1 VGCIMATSSPWTF
14 ERYGRSCH
22 FQIRSADDLARA
34 AELDEAHWVATNA
47 PIATINADATF
58 LQLLDTDHNGRIMC
72 HEVRGAIRWLGRVL
86 RDHAG
91 VGASSRTLRPEAIN
105 VEDPEGRRAHQA
117 VEKMLRRLGRPEAGE
132 ISLDEIRRIKTQ
144 VESTP
149 VSEAGV
155 VLPQAAEDE
164 SVRGFLA
171 DVIAT
176 VGGAPHPGGA
186 QGVGQAQLEAF
197 LAQASALL
205 EWMQRGQ
212 IPPGQERTEVMP
224 LGGCTPEAFAAFSAV
239 RAKLD
244 QYFAQCEAAAVD
256 ERFVQR
262 MGWTDQELQGLDFD
276 DPAVIEKVL
285 RQSPLAKV
293 RADRT
298 LQFGQPVN
306 PYYAEALE
314 RFRGEVVRPVL
325 GQDPSALSAGAWV
338 RIKAFFAAHQAWV
351 QSKPQSAVESLG
363 AEKLREY
370 LSPRYAE
377 AVRALIA
384 ESAQT
389 AFDMDNIRLVEK
401 LALYQAYLIDLANNF
416 ISFPHLYDT
425 ASRAMFERGSLVMD
439 GRRFNLAVLVENRAA
454 HSAVAKTSNMFLL
467 YVEVAPR
474 DGKSKYEVAVPVT
487 SGGRGNLCV
496 GKRGV
501 FREVSGAEG
510 DARVVDI
517 IDNPISLREA
527 LVAPFIRLG
536 RLLGGKIESLTAQA
550 EKKLDTRAAAAV
562 DKTVSGAVAGPAA
575 PAQSSRLAAG
585 GMLMG
590 AGVAVAALG
599 SALAYIAKTVSE
611 RPLGTVIGLGIAIA
625 LVLVPTS
632 IVAFLRLRRR
642 DLSAILEGSGWGI
655 NARMRLTRKQGR
667 FFTQR
672 PPYPRGSR
680 GVRPFP
686 WWRMAGILLILAA
699 VAGGVCLVRRAL
711 SKPKP
716 PPPAGPAASA
726 PAPRP

>member
-1 VGCIMATSSPWTF
+1 M
-14 ERYGRSCH
+14 
-22 FQIRSADDLARA
+22 
-34 AELDEAHWVATNA
+34 
-47 PIATINADATF
+47 
-58 LQLLDTDHNGRIMC
+58 
-72 HEVRGAIRWLGRVL
+72 
-86 RDHAG
+86 
-91 VGASSRTLRPEAIN
+91 ASSRASRGWRHASPTAMRAALCRPAQR
-105 VEDPEGRRAHQA
+105 RRARAKGAAASSPGRSRGRLDRDAACPGRIGDMRRVA
-117 VEKMLRRLGRPEAGE
+117 VYGTRRVRSSSALAFRRSESIRVFSERRPSLRSSSDLTRAISRLLSDSCSSQSANTPSSISRIAPE
-132 ISLDEIRRIKTQ
+132 S
-144 VESTP
+144 
-149 VSEAGV
+149 GV

-224 LGGCTPEAFAAFSAV
+224 LGGRTPEAFAAFSAV

-285 RQSPLAKV
+285 RQAPLAKV

-501 FREVSGAEG
+501 FFDTEGREF
-510 DARVVDI
+510 DAVVVELI
-517 IDNPISLREA
+517 ENPISLLEA
-527 LVAPFIRLG
+527 LAAPFVGAWRFLV
-536 RLLGGKIESLTAQA
+536 GKIETWSEGA
-550 EKKLDTRAAAAV
+550 EKTLQEKLEKALSAV
-562 DKTVSGAVAGPAA
+562 GRGQAVPAA
-575 PAQSSRLAAG
+575 PAARGTAP
-585 GMLMG
+585 
-590 AGVAVAALG
+590 AGVIAWLSVSVAALS
-599 SALAYIAKTVSE
+599 SAWAFGVKQLAALSAGTILWGLAATVATLSM
-611 RPLGTVIGLGIAIA
+611 A
-625 LVLVPTS
+625 VLVPVGT
-632 IVAFLRLRRR
+632 VAFLKLRRQ
-642 DLSAILEGSGWGI
+642 DLSSLLEGSGWAI
-655 NARMRLTRKQGR
+655 NARMRLTPDQRR
-667 FFTQR
+667 HFTRR
-672 PPYPRGSR
+672 PHFPLSALNPVRGLKDS
-680 GVRPFP
+680 
-686 WWRMAGILLILAA
+686 
-699 VAGGVCLVRRAL
+699 
-711 SKPKP
+711 
-716 PPPAGPAASA
+716 
-726 PAPRP
+726 